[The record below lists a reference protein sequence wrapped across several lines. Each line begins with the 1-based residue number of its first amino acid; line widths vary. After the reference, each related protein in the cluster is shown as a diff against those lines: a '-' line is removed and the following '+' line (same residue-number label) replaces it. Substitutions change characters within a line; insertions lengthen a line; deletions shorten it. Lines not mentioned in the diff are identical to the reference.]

1 MIALTLVLVTVLVAV
16 AAVAISLVA
25 FWLKLRKRLWIGS
38 LTQFADLIVSM
49 VHQFRIDETNRQ
61 YKFQQEQKALKA
73 QAVVAAAARRE
84 KASADFADTMARF
97 NKAAEQFAANVES
110 LKK

>member
-1 MIALTLVLVTVLVAV
+1 MVLVAILVAV
-16 AAVAISLVA
+16 AAVAISFTL
-25 FWLKLRKRLWIGS
+25 FLRKRLWIGS
-38 LTQFADLIVSM
+38 LAQFTDLIVSM

-61 YKFQQEQKALKA
+61 YKFEQEQKALKA

-84 KASADFADTMARF
+84 KASIEFAATMARF
-97 NKAAEQFAANVES
+97 NKAAEKFAANVET

>member
-1 MIALTLVLVTVLVAV
+1 MITLALVLVALFVAV
-16 AAVAISLVA
+16 AAVAISFTV
-25 FWLKLRKRLWIGS
+25 FCMSLRKRLHVES
-38 LTQFADLIVSM
+38 LTKLAVSM

-61 YKFQQEQKALKA
+61 YKFEQEQKVLKA

-84 KASADFADTMARF
+84 KASMEFAATMARF
-97 NKAAEQFAANVES
+97 NKAAEKFAANVET